1 MKNNDVCTSFADK
14 EHYFHHCDSIK
25 EVSLMFKTIGHKI
38 LQKAN
43 IQAKDLLYFSF
54 RGRGKNKERM
64 FSWVLIKCYKRVF
77 YDKLT
82 DGYKI
87 IREILL
93 DMEFAE
99 QNQLN
104 ISKIKEFVVIKEVM
118 LNLIK

>member
-1 MKNNDVCTSFADK
+1 M
-14 EHYFHHCDSIK
+14 Y
-25 EVSLMFKTIGHKI
+25 L
-38 LQKAN
+38 

-64 FSWVLIKCYKRVF
+64 FSWVLIKCYKRIF
-77 YDKLT
+77 YDKIT

-87 IREILL
+87 IRDILL

-104 ISKIKEFVVIKEVM
+104 ISKIKEFAVIKEVK